1 MRDGRKQCCGATC
14 RVGPR
19 VLESAKDTCKPA
31 TIGGIQISGLTLC
44 MSIYTP
50 SESSEKGASMTPIRR
65 QPGYWTPRSMA
76 RDSDIRSVG
85 NAVAVVA
92 ADAGGEDVGAVVELV
107 PSMMAGLVTTHWQS

>member
-1 MRDGRKQCCGATC
+1 
-14 RVGPR
+14 
-19 VLESAKDTCKPA
+19 
-31 TIGGIQISGLTLC
+31 
-44 MSIYTP
+44 
-50 SESSEKGASMTPIRR
+50 
-65 QPGYWTPRSMA
+65 MA